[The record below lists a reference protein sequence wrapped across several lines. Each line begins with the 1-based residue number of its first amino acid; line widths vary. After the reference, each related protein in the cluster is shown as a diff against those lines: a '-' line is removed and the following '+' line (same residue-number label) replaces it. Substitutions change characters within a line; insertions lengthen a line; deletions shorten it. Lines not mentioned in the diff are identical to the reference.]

1 MGNITVIGA
10 QWGDEGKGKIVD
22 LLSGEVDL
30 VVRFQGGNNAGHT
43 VIVDG
48 EKYILHVI
56 PSGILH
62 PGKECVIGNGVVL
75 DPQTFLEEVD
85 ALAAKGI
92 DVSPE
97 RLKISPKAH
106 LIMPYHRALD
116 AAREGHSA
124 EAKIGTTGRGIGPCY
139 EDKKARLGI
148 RAGDLAEPG
157 LVLRKVT
164 EALREKNVLFA
175 SLYGVPTMDPQ
186 EVHGKLIFLAPRIL
200 PYLAD
205 ASGVLSEAAK
215 QGRTAL
221 FEGAQGVMLD
231 IDHGTYPY
239 VTSSNTIAD
248 NASVGS
254 GVPSCSIDTRVAIV
268 KAYSTR
274 VGAGPF
280 PTELDGPLGIHLQQK
295 GGEFGATTGRA
306 RRCGWLD
313 AVVLRETARLCAP
326 TTIALTKI
334 DVLGGLDEI
343 QICVAYKF
351 QGQEVLYPP
360 QTPNALARVKPVYEI
375 LPGWKED
382 ISSCSSWDELPENT
396 RRYVER
402 VEELMGVKAGFIS
415 VGPDRNQTI
424 RR

>member
-43 VIVDG
+43 VIVEG
-48 EKYILHVI
+48 EKYVLHVI

-62 PGKECVIGNGVVL
+62 PGKVCVIGNGVVL
-75 DPQTFLEEVD
+75 DPKTFLEEVD

-106 LIMPYHRALD
+106 LIMPYHCAID

-139 EDKKARLGI
+139 EDKKARVGI

-186 EVHGKLIFLAPRIL
+186 EVQGRLISLAPRIL

-205 ASGVLSEAAK
+205 TSAVLADAAK
-215 QGRTAL
+215 EGRKAL

-254 GVPSCSIDTRVAIV
+254 GVPSNSIDARVAIV

-280 PTELDGPLGIHLQQK
+280 PTELDGSLGMHLQQK

-351 QGQEVLYPP
+351 QGQQVLYPP
-360 QTPNALARVKPVYEI
+360 QTPNALARVTPIYEK

-396 RRYVER
+396 RRYIER
-402 VEELMGVKAGFIS
+402 VEELMGVRAGFIS